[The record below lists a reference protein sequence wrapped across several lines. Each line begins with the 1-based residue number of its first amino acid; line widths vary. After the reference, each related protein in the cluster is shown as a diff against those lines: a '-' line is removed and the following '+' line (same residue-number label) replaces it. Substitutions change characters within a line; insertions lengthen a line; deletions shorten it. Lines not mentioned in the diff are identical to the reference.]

1 MTTQKKQGQQ
11 GQELEQ
17 ERKQQKE
24 QKLEQGQQGQEKEQK
39 LEQELEK
46 QELGQQE
53 QKQELQELELEQGQK
68 LEQHEQGQ
76 GQGQEQEQQ
85 DEQGTKSFFSLNLL
99 EWYHGQKRDLPWRR
113 HRNPY
118 YIWISEIMLQQT
130 RVDTVIPYF
139 NRFIERF
146 PTVESLADAPEED
159 VLKCWEGLGYYS
171 RARNLQ
177 HAAKQVKELY
187 GGQVPNDRD
196 AVFALKGVGPY
207 TAGAILSI
215 AFNRPEPAVD
225 GNVMRVLS
233 RYFLLEDDI
242 AKGPTRVKMERLA
255 AELIPEGEAA
265 HFNQALMELGALVC
279 TPKSPRCL
287 TCPVMEHCAA
297 RLAGCETSLPV
308 KTKAKPPRPEER
320 LAALV
325 TGRGEHADRVLI
337 RQRPSSGLLAR
348 MWELPHWPAPPVAG
362 GAPAALLP
370 EAAAL
375 DRLRR
380 SLQQAGIFARP
391 EGHWMAAEHTFS
403 HIVWT
408 LQVYHCREEDAP
420 ALLAAEGRAAYAA
433 GHAAAAGV
441 AAGETPSAAGT
452 PGGGVSATPAPAIS
466 SSAAYLQADLFSAG
480 APPVEPFADGS
491 EHPEDAGAVRWINRE
506 DMANYAFPNVFLKLL
521 NAYFDEIEQQK
532 L

>member
-1 MTTQKKQGQQ
+1 MMTTH
-11 GQELEQ
+11 E
-17 ERKQQKE
+17 
-24 QKLEQGQQGQEKEQK
+24 
-39 LEQELEK
+39 
-46 QELGQQE
+46 QQE
-53 QKQELQELELEQGQK
+53 QA
-68 LEQHEQGQ
+68 
-76 GQGQEQEQQ
+76 QQ
-85 DEQGTKSFFSLNLL
+85 DTKLFFSRNLL

-177 HAAKQVKELY
+177 HAARQVKEQY
-187 GGQVPNDRD
+187 GGMVPNDRD
-196 AVFALKGVGPY
+196 AIFSLKGVGPY

-233 RYFLLEDDI
+233 RYFLMEDDI

-255 AELIPEGEAA
+255 AELIPEGEAS

-287 TCPVMEHCAA
+287 PCPVMEHCAA

-325 TGRGEHADRVLI
+325 TGRGEHAGRVLI

-348 MWELPHWPAPPVAG
+348 MWELPHWPAPPAEG
-362 GAPAALLP
+362 GASAALLP

-380 SLQQAGIFARP
+380 SLRQAGIFARP
-391 EGHWMAAEHTFS
+391 EEHWMAAEHTFS

-408 LQVYHCREEDAP
+408 LQVYRCREEDAP
-420 ALLAAEGRAAYAA
+420 ALPLAAEGRAAYAA
-433 GHAAAAGV
+433 GNAAAAVPTDGG
-441 AAGETPSAAGT
+441 AAPADGTQGGAASVEGPQGGAVSVNGT
-452 PGGGVSATPAPAIS
+452 PGTTAPADGTQAGAPPADGTQAG
-466 SSAAYLQADLFSAG
+466 AALASGMPPASVVRAMDTPDAYEVDLFSATDS
-480 APPVEPFADGS
+480 PVEQFADGS
-491 EHPEDAGAVRWINRE
+491 GNPEDAGAVRWINRE

-521 NAYFDEIEQQK
+521 NHYFDELEAQK

>member
-1 MTTQKKQGQQ
+1 MTTN
-11 GQELEQ
+11 E
-17 ERKQQKE
+17 
-24 QKLEQGQQGQEKEQK
+24 
-39 LEQELEK
+39 
-46 QELGQQE
+46 QQE
-53 QKQELQELELEQGQK
+53 A
-68 LEQHEQGQ
+68 
-76 GQGQEQEQQ
+76 
-85 DEQGTKSFFSLNLL
+85 KSYFSRNLL

-177 HAAKQVKELY
+177 HAAKQVKEEY

-196 AVFALKGVGPY
+196 AVFGLKGVGPY

-255 AELIPEGEAA
+255 AELIPEGEAS
-265 HFNQALMELGALVC
+265 HFNQALMELGALIC

-287 TCPVMEHCAA
+287 LCPVMEHCSA

-320 LAALV
+320 LAALIE
-325 TGRGEHADRVLI
+325 GRGEHAGRVLI

-348 MWELPHWPAPPVAG
+348 MWELPHWPAPPAEG
-362 GAPAALLP
+362 GASAALLP
-370 EAAAL
+370 EKAAQ

-380 SLQQAGIFARP
+380 SLLQAGIFARP

-408 LQVYHCREEDAP
+408 LQVYRCREEA
-420 ALLAAEGRAAYAA
+420 ALPLAAEGRAPYGAA
-433 GHAAAAGV
+433 STAESTGAAASGAAEAAAGV
-441 AAGETPSAAGT
+441 YSTGT
-452 PGGGVSATPAPAIS
+452 VPPEPS
-466 SSAAYLQADLFSAG
+466 SSAGLFAEE
-480 APPVEPFADGS
+480 PVPAERFADGS
-491 EHPEDAGAVRWINRE
+491 GHPEDAGAVRWISRS

-521 NAYFDEIEQQK
+521 NAYFDEQEGK
-532 L
+532 SGN

>member
-1 MTTQKKQGQQ
+1 MT
-11 GQELEQ
+11 
-17 ERKQQKE
+17 
-24 QKLEQGQQGQEKEQK
+24 
-39 LEQELEK
+39 
-46 QELGQQE
+46 QQE
-53 QKQELQELELEQGQK
+53 QD
-68 LEQHEQGQ
+68 
-76 GQGQEQEQQ
+76 EQEQQ
-85 DEQGTKSFFSLNLL
+85 QVKLFFSRNLL
-99 EWYHGQKRDLPWRR
+99 EWYQGQKRDLPWRR

-146 PTVESLADAPEED
+146 PTVEALADAPEED

-177 HAAKQVKELY
+177 HAAKQVKELH

-196 AVFALKGVGPY
+196 AVFSLKGVGPY

-242 AKGPTRVKMERLA
+242 AKGPTRVKMEYLA
-255 AELIPEGEAA
+255 AELIPEGEAM

-287 TCPVMEHCAA
+287 PCPVMEHCAA

-320 LAALV
+320 LAALIE
-325 TGRGEHADRVLI
+325 GRGAHAGRVLI
-337 RQRPSSGLLAR
+337 RQRPASGLLAR
-348 MWELPHWPAPPVAG
+348 MWELPHWPAPPAE
-362 GAPAALLP
+362 GAAPSARLP

-380 SLQQAGIFARP
+380 SLRTAGLSARP
-391 EGHWMAAEHTFS
+391 EEHWMAAEHTFS

-408 LQVYHCREEDAP
+408 LQVYRCREEAVLP
-420 ALLAAEGRAAYAA
+420 QPLAAEGRVPYQHAGAANTAVQA
-433 GHAAAAGV
+433 GIQGEDSLYPESGV
-441 AAGETPSAAGT
+441 FLDGT
-452 PGGGVSATPAPAIS
+452 P
-466 SSAAYLQADLFSAG
+466 
-480 APPVEPFADGS
+480 VELFADGNES
-491 EHPEDAGAVRWINRE
+491 PEDSGAIRWINRE

-521 NAYFDEIEQQK
+521 NLYFAELEGKPQ
-532 L
+532 

>member
-1 MTTQKKQGQQ
+1 MTIHEQQ
-11 GQELEQ
+11 SET
-17 ERKQQKE
+17 
-24 QKLEQGQQGQEKEQK
+24 
-39 LEQELEK
+39 
-46 QELGQQE
+46 QQE
-53 QKQELQELELEQGQK
+53 AK
-68 LEQHEQGQ
+68 L
-76 GQGQEQEQQ
+76 
-85 DEQGTKSFFSLNLL
+85 FFSRFLL
-99 EWYHGQKRDLPWRR
+99 EWYQGQKRDLPWRR

-146 PTVESLADAPEED
+146 PTVESLADAPEEE

-177 HAAKQVKELY
+177 HAAKQVKEQY

-196 AVFALKGVGPY
+196 AVFGLKGVGPY

-233 RYFLLEDDI
+233 RYFLIEDDI
-242 AKGPTRVKMERLA
+242 AKGPTRVAMERLA
-255 AELIPEGEAA
+255 AELIPEGEAS

-287 TCPVMEHCAA
+287 PCPVMEHCAA

-325 TGRGEHADRVLI
+325 EGRGEHAGRVLI
-337 RQRPSSGLLAR
+337 RQRPVSGLLAR
-348 MWELPHWPAPPVAG
+348 MWELPHWPAPPAEG
-362 GAPAALLP
+362 GRGGALLP

-380 SLQQAGIFARP
+380 SLRQAGIPARP
-391 EGHWMAAEHTFS
+391 EEHWMAAEHTFS

-408 LQVYHCREEDAP
+408 LQVYRCREEDVR
-420 ALLAAEGRAAYAA
+420 ALPVAAEGRAAYAA
-433 GHAAAAGV
+433 GQSPGAGDAGRPAGAGGPQDSAATGISGAGLPAADKDAPALNADAGSS
-441 AAGETPSAAGT
+441 AALAPGSATPDLFSAAGT
-452 PGGGVSATPAPAIS
+452 SNGQPAVDGGSI
-466 SSAAYLQADLFSAG
+466 
-480 APPVEPFADGS
+480 EPFADGNGNPS
-491 EHPEDAGAVRWINRE
+491 LFSAAGTSNGQPAVDGGTIEPFADGNGNPEDGGAVRWINRE
-506 DMANYAFPNVFLKLL
+506 EMANYAFPNVFLKLL
-521 NAYFDEIEQQK
+521 NSYFDEQNG
-532 L
+532 

>member
-1 MTTQKKQGQQ
+1 MTTN
-11 GQELEQ
+11 
-17 ERKQQKE
+17 
-24 QKLEQGQQGQEKEQK
+24 
-39 LEQELEK
+39 
-46 QELGQQE
+46 
-53 QKQELQELELEQGQK
+53 
-68 LEQHEQGQ
+68 
-76 GQGQEQEQQ
+76 EQQ
-85 DEQGTKSFFSLNLL
+85 DEQQEAKSYFSRNLL

-177 HAAKQVKELY
+177 HAAKQVKEEY

-196 AVFALKGVGPY
+196 AVFGLKGVGPY

-233 RYFLLEDDI
+233 RYFLIEDDI

-255 AELIPEGEAA
+255 AELIPEGEAS
-265 HFNQALMELGALVC
+265 HFNQALMELGALIC

-287 TCPVMEHCAA
+287 PCPVMEHCSA

-320 LAALV
+320 LAALIE
-325 TGRGEHADRVLI
+325 GRGGHAGRVLI

-348 MWELPHWPAPPVAG
+348 MWELPHWPAPPAEG
-362 GAPAALLP
+362 GASAALLP
-370 EAAAL
+370 ETAAQ

-380 SLQQAGIFARP
+380 SLLQAGIFARP

-408 LQVYHCREEDAP
+408 LQVYRCREEEAP
-420 ALLAAEGRAAYAA
+420 ALPLAAEGRSLYGAAARNGAASADAAATGAAPGAAGAAGAATGPADPGSTSAPGPGEPVAAADYAA
-433 GHAAAAGV
+433 ADYAAA
-441 AAGETPSAAGT
+441 SAAGA
-452 PGGGVSATPAPAIS
+452 GDRSATSQGMYNAGLTASVP
-466 SSAAYLQADLFSAG
+466 ADL
-480 APPVEPFADGS
+480 FADGS
-491 EHPEDAGAVRWINRE
+491 GPVERFADGSGTAEDAGAVRWINRS

-521 NAYFDEIEQQK
+521 NAYFDEQEGGAV
-532 L
+532 

>member
-1 MTTQKKQGQQ
+1 MTTH
-11 GQELEQ
+11 E
-17 ERKQQKE
+17 
-24 QKLEQGQQGQEKEQK
+24 
-39 LEQELEK
+39 
-46 QELGQQE
+46 QQE
-53 QKQELQELELEQGQK
+53 IGRQEAGL
-68 LEQHEQGQ
+68 
-76 GQGQEQEQQ
+76 
-85 DEQGTKSFFSLNLL
+85 FFSRNLL
-99 EWYHGQKRDLPWRR
+99 EWYHRQKRDLPWRR

-177 HAAKQVKELY
+177 HAARQVKELY
-187 GGQVPNDRD
+187 GGQVPDDRD
-196 AVFALKGVGPY
+196 AVFGLKGVGPY

-233 RYFLLEDDI
+233 RFFLLEDDI

-255 AELIPEGEAA
+255 AALIPEGEAS

-320 LAALV
+320 LTALIA
-325 TGRGEHADRVLI
+325 GRGEHAGRVLI
-337 RQRPSSGLLAR
+337 RQRPASGLLAR
-348 MWELPHWPAPPVAG
+348 MWELPHWLAPPAEG
-362 GAPAALLP
+362 GAPGAQLP

-380 SLQQAGIFARP
+380 SLRQAGIFARP
-391 EGHWMAAEHTFS
+391 EEHWMAAEHTFS

-408 LQVYHCREEDAP
+408 LQVYRCREEDAP
-420 ALLAAEGRAAYAA
+420 ALPLAAEARAAYAA
-433 GHAAAAGV
+433 AEQAGG
-441 AAGETPSAAGT
+441 AESAAGAA
-452 PGGGVSATPAPAIS
+452 PAGLFAYGGGPSGST
-466 SSAAYLQADLFSAG
+466 QAQI
-480 APPVEPFADGS
+480 EPFEDGGAS
-491 EHPEDAGAVRWINRE
+491 PEDAGAIRWINRG
-506 DMANYAFPNVFLKLL
+506 DMENYAFPNVFLKLL
-521 NAYFDEIEQQK
+521 NAYFDELDNEK
-532 L
+532 

>member
-1 MTTQKKQGQQ
+1 MTTQK
-11 GQELEQ
+11 
-17 ERKQQKE
+17 
-24 QKLEQGQQGQEKEQK
+24 
-39 LEQELEK
+39 
-46 QELGQQE
+46 QQE
-53 QKQELQELELEQGQK
+53 
-68 LEQHEQGQ
+68 HEQ
-76 GQGQEQEQQ
+76 QES
-85 DEQGTKSFFSLNLL
+85 KSFFSRNLL
-99 EWYHGQKRDLPWRR
+99 EWYQGQKRDLPWRR

-139 NRFIERF
+139 IRFIERF

-233 RYFLLEDDI
+233 RYFLMEDDI

-255 AELIPEGEAA
+255 AELIPEGEAS

-320 LAALV
+320 LAALI
-325 TGRGEHADRVLI
+325 TGRGEHAGRVLI

-348 MWELPHWPAPPVAG
+348 MWELPHWPAPPAE
-362 GAPAALLP
+362 GASGALLP
-370 EAAAL
+370 EAAAQ

-380 SLQQAGIFARP
+380 SLRQAGIFARP

-408 LQVYHCREEDAP
+408 LQVYRCREEDAP
-420 ALLAAEGRAAYAA
+420 ALPLAAEGRAGYAA
-433 GHAAAAGV
+433 GSAGAAGIAG
-441 AAGETPSAAGT
+441 AAEAADSTGVSAGKAL
-452 PGGGVSATPAPAIS
+452 SATPAGAMS
-466 SSAAYLQADLFSAG
+466 LSAAYPPADLFTAG
-480 APPVEPFADGS
+480 SVPVEPFADGV

-521 NAYFDEIEQQK
+521 NTYFDEIEQE
-532 L
+532 

>member
-1 MTTQKKQGQQ
+1 MTQ
-11 GQELEQ
+11 
-17 ERKQQKE
+17 
-24 QKLEQGQQGQEKEQK
+24 
-39 LEQELEK
+39 
-46 QELGQQE
+46 QQE
-53 QKQELQELELEQGQK
+53 QLEAK
-68 LEQHEQGQ
+68 AY
-76 GQGQEQEQQ
+76 
-85 DEQGTKSFFSLNLL
+85 FSRHLL

-177 HAAKQVKELY
+177 HAARQVKEQY
-187 GGQVPNDRD
+187 GGQVPNDRE
-196 AVFALKGVGPY
+196 AVFSLKGVGPY

-242 AKGPTRVKMERLA
+242 AKGPTRIKMERLA
-255 AELIPEGEAA
+255 AELIPEGEAS

-287 TCPVMEHCAA
+287 PCPVMEHCSA
-297 RLAGCETSLPV
+297 RLAGRETSLPV

-325 TGRGEHADRVLI
+325 EGRGAHAGRVLI
-337 RQRPSSGLLAR
+337 RQRPASGLLAR
-348 MWELPHWPAPPVAG
+348 MWELPHWPAPPADDGAG
-362 GAPAALLP
+362 SGGPLPAD
-370 EAAAL
+370 AAL

-380 SLQQAGIFARP
+380 SLRTAGISARP
-391 EGHWMAAEHTFS
+391 EAHYMAAEHTFS

-408 LQVYHCREEDAP
+408 LQVYRCREEE
-420 ALLAAEGRAAYAA
+420 ALPRVAEGRVVYGA
-433 GHAAAAGV
+433 GAAASAIDAG
-441 AAGETPSAAGT
+441 GPQIE
-452 PGGGVSATPAPAIS
+452 
-466 SSAAYLQADLFSAG
+466 L
-480 APPVEPFADGS
+480 FADGS
-491 EHPEDAGAVRWINRE
+491 GSREDSGAVRWITRE

-521 NAYFDEIEQQK
+521 TAYFDEQDVRSRASE
-532 L
+532 